1 MALVRVT
8 MPAPDFTNDVRL
20 PSPLFWI
27 EALMTTA
34 GVKVSAAEAARVLP
48 VLRPMVVPLTEV
60 T

>member
-1 MALVRVT
+1 MSVT
-8 MPAPDFTNDVRL
+8 KPAPDFTKDVKL

-34 GVKVSAAEAARVLP
+34 GVKVSAVESASVLP
-48 VLRPMVVPLTEV
+48 VLRPMVAPLTEV